1 MDSPIIQLDQV
12 TVAYRLASHRVPS
25 LKEFAIHWVTGSL
38 TYKKLLALSQV
49 SFSIKAGEN
58 VGIIGRNG
66 AGKSTLLKVISRVLK
81 PTSGRVSVRGRV
93 APILALGTGF
103 DYELTGRENIVLNAL
118 LLGHSRAEVRERMDA
133 IIDFSELAEFI
144 DSPVRNYSSGMV
156 ARLGFSVATAWLPD
170 VLLLDEV
177 FAVGDAH
184 FVKRCNQRLDE
195 VRAAGTTVVMVS
207 HQAGEIE
214 RNCSRCIWLDGRT
227 VRADGTPSDILK
239 EYQSTVGG

>member
-1 MDSPIIQLDQV
+1 MNSPIIALEDV
-12 TVAYRLASHRVPS
+12 SVAYRLASHRVPS

-38 TYKKLLALSQV
+38 SYKNLLALSHV
-49 SFSIKAGEN
+49 SLAVRPGEN

-81 PTSGRVSVRGRV
+81 PTTGRVSVRGRV

-103 DYELTGRENIVLNAL
+103 DYELTGRENVVLNAL
-118 LLGHSRAEVRERMDA
+118 LLGRSRAEVRERMNA
-133 IIDFSELAEFI
+133 IIEFSELGDFI

-177 FAVGDAH
+177 LAVGDAH
-184 FVKRCNQRLDE
+184 FVKQCNHRLGE
-195 VRAAGTTVVMVS
+195 FRAAGTTIVMVS
-207 HQAGEIE
+207 HQAEEIE
-214 RNCSRCIWLDGRT
+214 RNCSRCVWLEGRT
-227 VRADGTPSDILK
+227 VRADGPPKDILK
-239 EYQSTVGG
+239 EYESTVAG